1 MKKTIKTILI
11 AIGLALMFVSIQG
24 LGGGFL
30 GVYYAVQSAAS
41 GLEPDPDG
49 VTNFILSKVNWLI
62 LINYSLVVLI
72 TWIVFLIKKVKVRE
86 YLHFKTFNL
95 KQLPLLLCYA
105 LTLQLIGGYIIKG
118 IDYIYPMSESYQSMV
133 DAMQTGNL
141 LFSILS
147 LAIVAPVVEELFFR
161 GVMFTKL
168 KNHTSTKVAMLIQA
182 VLFGL
187 IHFNAAQLI
196 PTFLLGC
203 IAAYM
208 YEKYNNIWVPIAFH
222 MVFNLIAVISVYQPE
237 NIQLIIGYS
246 SYFAGAFT
254 VIIFLRNYY
263 EKKNKDDL
271 KVNEETL

>member
-1 MKKTIKTILI
+1 MKKTVKVIFI
-11 AIGLALMFVSIQG
+11 AIGLAFMFVCIQG

-30 GVYYAVQSAAS
+30 GAYLGYQSIANGIELTTEAFEELLYS
-41 GLEPDPDG
+41 Q
-49 VTNFILSKVNWLI
+49 VNWLI

-72 TWIVFLIKKVKVRE
+72 TWIVFLIKKVKVKE
-86 YLHFKTFNL
+86 YLHFKIFNL

-105 LTLQLIGGYIIKG
+105 LTLQLIGGYVIKG
-118 IDYIYPMSESYQSMV
+118 FDYIYPMSESYQSILE
-133 DAMQTGNL
+133 AMQTGNL
-141 LFSILS
+141 LFSIFS
-147 LAIVAPVVEELFFR
+147 LAIIAPIVEELFFR

-168 KNHTSTKVAMLIQA
+168 KNHMSTKVAIIIQA

-222 MVFNLIAVISVYQPE
+222 MAFNLIAVISVYQPE
-237 NIQLIIGYS
+237 NIQSIIGYS
-246 SYFAGAFT
+246 SYFAGALTF
-254 VIIFLRNYY
+254 IIFLRNYY
-263 EKKNKDDL
+263 ENKNRDDL